1 MKELRLKI
9 DGMSCVA
16 CSSSI
21 ERSLGRKKFIK
32 KIEVDLINAQ
42 AFIIY
47 DENLTD
53 KQTIINKIEKLGYK
67 ASETKNI
74 DSKNNKNN
82 KYLLAI
88 IFAIPLF
95 IISMASMVLDIK
107 NELLICIIEIIL
119 LLPILYAGSQIFK
132 RGFLSLIKLVPKL
145 SLIMIVKKV
154 F

>member
-21 ERSLGRKKFIK
+21 ERSLGRKNFIK

-67 ASETKNI
+67 ASETKNV

-82 KYLLAI
+82 K
-88 IFAIPLF
+88 
-95 IISMASMVLDIK
+95 
-107 NELLICIIEIIL
+107 
-119 LLPILYAGSQIFK
+119 
-132 RGFLSLIKLVPKL
+132 
-145 SLIMIVKKV
+145 
-154 F
+154 